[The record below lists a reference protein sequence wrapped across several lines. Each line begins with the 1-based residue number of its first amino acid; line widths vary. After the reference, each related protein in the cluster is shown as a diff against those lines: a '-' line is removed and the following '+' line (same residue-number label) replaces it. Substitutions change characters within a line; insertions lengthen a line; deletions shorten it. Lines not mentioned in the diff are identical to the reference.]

1 MLADL
6 VPASEAVFRCFI
18 QSDHLHPP
26 GPQPGS
32 FQPTRDEQSVT
43 PSWGQKHL
51 RRSMS
56 DQKAPKTIELDLLN
70 EVVTIELDELEE
82 DATNLIL
89 VLNESECKVWVWTKL
104 AQEYWQR
111 GYHDEA
117 EKIALAAITSE

>member
-1 MLADL
+1 
-6 VPASEAVFRCFI
+6 
-18 QSDHLHPP
+18 
-26 GPQPGS
+26 
-32 FQPTRDEQSVT
+32 
-43 PSWGQKHL
+43 
-51 RRSMS
+51 MS

-117 EKIALAAITSE
+117 EKIALAAITSEWCISLSTGTPCDLSCLRRTFALVPWFIGTSTLLPGECSYF

>member
-1 MLADL
+1 
-6 VPASEAVFRCFI
+6 
-18 QSDHLHPP
+18 
-26 GPQPGS
+26 
-32 FQPTRDEQSVT
+32 
-43 PSWGQKHL
+43 
-51 RRSMS
+51 MS
-56 DQKAPKTIELDLLN
+56 DPKAPKTIELDLLN

-117 EKIALAAITSE
+117 EKIALAAIASELCISFSTRTPCYLSCLRRTFALGP

>member
-1 MLADL
+1 
-6 VPASEAVFRCFI
+6 
-18 QSDHLHPP
+18 
-26 GPQPGS
+26 
-32 FQPTRDEQSVT
+32 
-43 PSWGQKHL
+43 
-51 RRSMS
+51 MS
-56 DQKAPKTIELDLLN
+56 DPKAPKTIELDLLN

-117 EKIALAAITSE
+117 EKIALAAITSERYITLSMRTPCDLLCLCRTLVLGPWFIGTRALLPGECTYF

>member
-1 MLADL
+1 
-6 VPASEAVFRCFI
+6 
-18 QSDHLHPP
+18 
-26 GPQPGS
+26 
-32 FQPTRDEQSVT
+32 
-43 PSWGQKHL
+43 
-51 RRSMS
+51 MS
-56 DQKAPKTIELDLLN
+56 DPKAPKTIELDLLN

-117 EKIALAAITSE
+117 EKIALAAISSKRCIPSWMRALCDLSCFCRTLPFQRWFIGTDTLFLGECTYL

>member
-1 MLADL
+1 
-6 VPASEAVFRCFI
+6 
-18 QSDHLHPP
+18 
-26 GPQPGS
+26 
-32 FQPTRDEQSVT
+32 
-43 PSWGQKHL
+43 
-51 RRSMS
+51 MS
-56 DQKAPKTIELDLLN
+56 DPKAPKTIELDLLN

-117 EKIALAAITSE
+117 EKIALAAITSEWCVTSSTGTPCDPSCICRTLALVPWLIGTGALFLGECAYF

>member
-1 MLADL
+1 
-6 VPASEAVFRCFI
+6 
-18 QSDHLHPP
+18 
-26 GPQPGS
+26 
-32 FQPTRDEQSVT
+32 
-43 PSWGQKHL
+43 
-51 RRSMS
+51 MS
-56 DQKAPKTIELDLLN
+56 DPKAPKTIELDLLN

-117 EKIALAAITSE
+117 EKIALAAITSEQCIPSRM

>member
-1 MLADL
+1 MNLVLASP
-6 VPASEAVFRCFI
+6 VVFRRFT
-18 QSDHLHPP
+18 QSDHLHP
-26 GPQPGS
+26 GPQLGS
-32 FQPTRDEQSVT
+32 HAQREHSVT
-43 PSWGQKHL
+43 PFWGQKHP
-51 RRSMS
+51 RRTMT

>member
-1 MLADL
+1 
-6 VPASEAVFRCFI
+6 
-18 QSDHLHPP
+18 
-26 GPQPGS
+26 
-32 FQPTRDEQSVT
+32 
-43 PSWGQKHL
+43 
-51 RRSMS
+51 MS
-56 DQKAPKTIELDLLN
+56 DLKAPKTIELDLVN

-117 EKIALAAITSE
+117 EKIALAAITSEQCSSIAHEPLATSRAFCRTFTLRPGLPRADTLFLGECAYL

>member
-1 MLADL
+1 M
-6 VPASEAVFRCFI
+6 SE
-18 QSDHLHPP
+18 
-26 GPQPGS
+26 
-32 FQPTRDEQSVT
+32 
-43 PSWGQKHL
+43 
-51 RRSMS
+51 
-56 DQKAPKTIELDLLN
+56 QKAPKTIELDLLN

-117 EKIALAAITSE
+117 EKIALAAITSEQCTIMDVNTW